1 MFFTINYQLSIM
13 NVAIIPA
20 AGSGVR
26 FGGERPKQFL
36 EIRGVPIIIHTL
48 RCFDDCPDID
58 GIIVALQPA
67 ETDSFQKLLKSYALR
82 KPILVVSGGKERSDS
97 IANALAAAG
106 EWCPELVAVHDA
118 VRPFVTAAQISAVL
132 ARARET
138 GAAILA
144 LPSTDTIK
152 EVENGLIQRTIDR
165 RRIYR
170 AQTPQAFRYELLLR
184 ANEEAR
190 AQGLRSAV
198 ATDDS
203 LLIEQLGLPVA
214 VVEGSPRN
222 IKITTPDDLLQ
233 AEGILEMMEPTT
245 TQSPVRVGLGYDI
258 HRLVAGRKLMLGG
271 IEIPY
276 ERGLL
281 GHSDGDSLIHAVI
294 DALLGAAG
302 LGDIGAHF
310 PDTDPRFENADSAA
324 LLAHA
329 CGLLK
334 DNGYQIINIDATI
347 LAERPKMM
355 PHIPAMRSRL
365 AEAMTLD
372 RSQINIKAKTNEGM
386 DAVGRGEAIAAQAIV
401 LIERMD
407 L

>member
-1 MFFTINYQLSIM
+1 M

-26 FGGERPKQFL
+26 FGGEKPKQFL

-48 RCFDDCPDID
+48 RSFDACPDID

-67 ETDSFQKLLKSYALR
+67 ETDSFQQLLKSYALR
-82 KPILVVSGGKERSDS
+82 KPIRVVSGGRERSDS

-106 EWCPELVAVHDA
+106 EWCPELQDLPELVAVHDA

-184 ANEEAR
+184 ANEEAH
-190 AQGLRSAV
+190 AQGLRSAA

-203 LLIEQLGLPVA
+203 LLIENLGLPVA
-214 VVEGSPRN
+214 VVEGSPHN

-245 TQSPVRVGLGYDI
+245 TQSPIRVGLGFDI
-258 HRLVAGRKLMLGG
+258 HRLVAGRRLMLGG

-276 ERGLL
+276 ESGLL

-310 PDTDPRFENADSAA
+310 PDTDPRFQNADSAA
-324 LLAHA
+324 LLEHA

-334 DNGYQIINIDATI
+334 EQGYQIMNIDATI

-355 PHIPAMRSRL
+355 PHIPAMKSRL
-365 AEAMTLD
+365 AEAMAID
-372 RSQINIKAKTNEGM
+372 PSQINIKAKTNEGI

-401 LIERMD
+401 LIERID